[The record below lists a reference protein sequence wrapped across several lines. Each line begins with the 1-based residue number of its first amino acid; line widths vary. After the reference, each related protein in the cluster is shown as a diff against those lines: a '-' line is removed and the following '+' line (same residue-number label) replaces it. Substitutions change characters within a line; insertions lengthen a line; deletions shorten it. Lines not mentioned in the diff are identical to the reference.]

1 LFYPSAW
8 SIGTMAFNSIAENDS
23 YRFYVKDPP
32 LSLGEWVMRIDILIF
47 YLVWCYRENA
57 VELD

>member
-1 LFYPSAW
+1 
-8 SIGTMAFNSIAENDS
+8 MAFNSKVESDS

-32 LSLGEWVMRIDILIF
+32 LFLDERAMRIDILIF
-47 YLVWCYRENA
+47 YLVWCYRANA